1 MRGPVP
7 SRPALRL
14 RAVRAPVG
22 GCGAPISGSHFG
34 FLRLAGYGRG
44 VGSRPALPE
53 GTGRATGRAER
64 GLGLQGA
71 PQGLACS
78 PRARGDVAGRCA
90 CRAPALCWAFS
101 AHPAVEVVL

>member
-53 GTGRATGRAER
+53 GTRPRDWKGRARPGAAGGPAGPRMQPQSSWRCCRAVCLP
-64 GLGLQGA
+64 GAGVVLGLQRPPG
-71 PQGLACS
+71 G
-78 PRARGDVAGRCA
+78 
-90 CRAPALCWAFS
+90 
-101 AHPAVEVVL
+101 